1 MELLITL
8 LIYILVFAVI
18 FYAVIE
24 IVKAMNV
31 PAQFASVIKV
41 ILLALFVILI
51 ISLFFGVNLPKL
63 RL

>member
-31 PAQFASVIKV
+31 PAQFANVIKV
-41 ILLALFVILI
+41 IILALFVILI

>member
-31 PAQFASVIKV
+31 PAQFANVIKV
-41 ILLALFVILI
+41 IILALFVILI
-51 ISLFFGVNLPKL
+51 ISLFLGVNLPKL

>member
-1 MELLITL
+1 MELLLTL

-18 FYAVIE
+18 FYAVLE

-31 PAQFASVIKV
+31 PAQFANVIKV
-41 ILLALFVILI
+41 ILLALFLILI

>member
-1 MELLITL
+1 MELLLTL

-18 FYAVIE
+18 FYAVLE

-31 PAQFASVIKV
+31 PVQFANVIKV
-41 ILLALFVILI
+41 ILLALFLILI